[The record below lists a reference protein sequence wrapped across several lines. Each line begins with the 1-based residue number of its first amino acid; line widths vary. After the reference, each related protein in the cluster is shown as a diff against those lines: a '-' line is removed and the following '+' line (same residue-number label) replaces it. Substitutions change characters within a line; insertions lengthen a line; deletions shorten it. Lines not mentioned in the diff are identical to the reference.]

1 VLALRYRAPRQK
13 SSHRITLGRHA
24 QFVWQ
29 VVRGFPMR
37 RLRACRLDGA
47 NLVQIA
53 VFAAPDF
60 EHPCYSIRV
69 MRAIPVLLLF
79 VAQPFWQSKSPDQ
92 WTDYELDTILHASP
106 WAEMVGPSPQILVS
120 LATAAPI
127 EDAAYEQ
134 RLRSKRPLRQ
144 PDPDYTNFLV
154 DHRDDDLVLA
164 VSYTLPLRFG
174 TSQERSRMED
184 ESEMVIGRKSYKLIG
199 HFPPTE
205 DDPVLR
211 LVFPR
216 EAKLSDK
223 AVLFRLYVPGIS
235 FPEREVEFRVKDLL
249 YRGKLAM

>member
-1 VLALRYRAPRQK
+1 MLVPPHRAPRQEPG
-13 SSHRITLGRHA
+13 HRITLHRHS
-24 QFVWQ
+24 QIVLQ
-29 VVRGFPMR
+29 VVRGLPVGRFGTR
-37 RLRACRLDGA
+37 RLDDRD
-47 NLVQIA
+47 LVQIA
-53 VFAAPDF
+53 VFSAPDF
-60 EHPCYSIRV
+60 QHPCYSIRV

-79 VAQPFWQSKSPDQ
+79 LAQPFWQSKSPDQ

-106 WAEMVGPSPQILVS
+106 WAEMVGPSPHILVS

-127 EDAAYEQ
+127 EEAEYEQ

-144 PDPDYTNFLV
+144 PDPDYTSFLV
-154 DHRDDDLVLA
+154 DHRQDDLVLA

-216 EAKLSDK
+216 EVKPSDK

-249 YRGKLAM
+249 YHGKLEM